1 MPGSRILISSQ
12 TLTSAAATVTFSSIP
27 ATYTDLVLKFSVRS
41 NQANVARTYFLKING
56 SSSAVYSSTILQG
69 DGSAAISIRYSD
81 ETAGIRGTNGMP
93 GTSATANTFSNS
105 EIYIPNYTSTTN
117 KPVSLFGV
125 TENNATESYIDPT
138 AGLAR
143 ITSAITSITLTTADN
158 FVSDSSFYLYG
169 LKNS

>member
-1 MPGSRILISSQ
+1 MPTYTLISSNV
-12 TLTSAAATVTFSSIP
+12 LSSNAATVTFSSIP
-27 ATYTDLVLKFSVRS
+27 ATYTDLVVKYSVRS
-41 NQANVARTYFLKING
+41 NQANVSRTYFLKING

-69 DGSAAISIRYSD
+69 SGSAAISIRYSD

-93 GTSATANTFSNS
+93 GTSATTNTFSNS

-143 ITSAITSITLTTADN
+143 ITSAITSIELTSADN
-158 FVSDSSFYLYG
+158 FVSGSSFYLYG
-169 LKNS
+169 ISNT